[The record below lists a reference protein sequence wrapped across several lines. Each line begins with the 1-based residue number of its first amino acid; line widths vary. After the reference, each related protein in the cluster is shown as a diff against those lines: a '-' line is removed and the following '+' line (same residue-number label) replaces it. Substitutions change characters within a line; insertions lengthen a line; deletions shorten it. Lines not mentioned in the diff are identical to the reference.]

1 MKVNTKFMFSIKSV
15 FAREVLDSRGN
26 PTVELEMHSS
36 HGDKAWAQV
45 PSGASTGSFEAHELR
60 DEDPKRF
67 HGKGVLRACQNINKN
82 IKNHILG
89 FKLGHQQE
97 FDNLL
102 LELDGTPNKTN
113 LGANAIL
120 ACSLAYARLSAQCNK
135 QKLYQYLSP
144 VRPKIPTPMFNLI
157 NGGKHGGGNIDIQ
170 EFMIVPHGI
179 QSFQEQYRAASEIF
193 HTLKKILKE
202 KGYSTAVGDEGGFA
216 PALKSNSEALELL
229 SKAVTESGYKLK
241 KEVSFALDVAASEI
255 YADQKYT
262 FDGKQITSDQ
272 LQAEYETMMK
282 NYPML
287 SIEDPFHEEDWAA
300 WSKFHKSNGDKIQIV
315 GDDLTVTNPERIN
328 KAIQEKAI
336 NSTLIKLNQIGTLTE
351 TLEAIKVARSDN
363 QTIVISHRSGETED
377 NFIADFSAAIQA
389 EYIKTGSVSRI
400 ERIAKYNQLL
410 RIEESL

>member
-1 MKVNTKFMFSIKSV
+1 MFSIKSV

-26 PTVELEMHSS
+26 PTVELEMISS
-36 HGDKAWAQV
+36 HGDKAWTQV

-89 FKLGHQQE
+89 FKLGNQEE
-97 FDNLL
+97 FDKLL

-135 QKLYQYLSP
+135 QHLYQYLSP
-144 VRPKIPTPMFNLI
+144 DQPKLPVPMFNLI

-179 QSFQEQYRAASEIF
+179 KTFQEQYRAASEIF

-202 KGYSTAVGDEGGFA
+202 LGFSTAVGDEGGFA
-216 PALKSNSEALELL
+216 PALESNFQALDLLSEAVD
-229 SKAVTESGYKLK
+229 KSGYKLGE
-241 KEVSFALDVAASEI
+241 EVSFALDVAASEI
-255 YADQKYT
+255 FQDNKYT
-262 FDGKQITSDQ
+262 FDGKQISSDE
-272 LQAEYETMMK
+272 LQKHYEKMMQE
-282 NYPML
+282 YPML

-300 WSKFHKSNGDKIQIV
+300 WSKFKKANGEQVQIV
-315 GDDLTVTNPERIN
+315 GDDLTVTNPERIK
-328 KAIQEKAI
+328 KAIKEKAI

-351 TLEAIKVARSDN
+351 TLEAIKVARSDK
-363 QTIVISHRSGETED
+363 QTVVISHRSGETED

-410 RIEESL
+410 RIEEKI

>member
-1 MKVNTKFMFSIKSV
+1 MFSIKSV

-26 PTVELEMHSS
+26 PTIELELISS
-36 HGDKAWAQV
+36 HGQKAWAQV

-60 DEDPKRF
+60 DEDKARF

-97 FDNLL
+97 FDSLL

-120 ACSLAYARLSAQCNK
+120 ACSLAYARLSAVCNQ

-144 VRPKIPTPMFNLI
+144 VRPKLPIPMFNLI

-179 QSFQEQYRAASEIF
+179 KTFKEQYRAASEIF
-193 HTLKKILKE
+193 HTLKSILKE
-202 KGYSTAVGDEGGFA
+202 LKFSTAVGDEGGFA
-216 PALKSNSEALELL
+216 PALESNFQALDLLSEAVD
-229 SKAVTESGYKLK
+229 KSGYKLDD
-241 KEVSFALDVAASEI
+241 EISFALDVAASEI
-255 YADQKYT
+255 YKNGKYT
-262 FDGKQITSDQ
+262 FDGKQISSDE
-272 LQAEYETMMK
+272 LQAHYEKMMQE
-282 NYPML
+282 YPMI

-300 WSKFHKSNGDKIQIV
+300 WAKFQEFNGDKIQIV
-315 GDDLTVTNPERIN
+315 GDDLTVTNPERIK
-328 KAIQEKAI
+328 KAIEENAI

-377 NFIADFSAAIQA
+377 NFIADFAAAIQA

-410 RIEESL
+410 RIEERL